1 MRWLDLA
8 RHRPLPHPTPGEPEE
23 SADTPVVRASPG
35 VAKLFDS
42 LSQDGRHSV
51 LDLGPAADRHLRLF
65 NPRRPYDV
73 VLAWDILDR
82 LDPCE
87 RGALI
92 ERLTDVTAP
101 RARLYAV
108 VRSSGGATTRPFR
121 STLIHLD
128 RVSQQVVGPVVDPV
142 GGPPEPAGDVL
153 LPAHVERILAPFE
166 VAHAFILTTG
176 LREYVAVKR

>member
-1 MRWLDLA
+1 M
-8 RHRPLPHPTPGEPEE
+8 
-23 SADTPVVRASPG
+23 
-35 VAKLFDS
+35 AKLFDP

-65 NPRRPYDV
+65 SRYARYVRFAGLLAEPARGGAWSAGGEALAPNPRRPYDV

-121 STLIHLD
+121 STLIDLD
-128 RVSQQVVGPVVDPV
+128 RVSQQVV
-142 GGPPEPAGDVL
+142 GPPEPAGDVL

-166 VAHAFILTTG
+166 VVHAFILTTG